1 MAEYV
6 GFKPLQYQKDVID
19 VALKYT
25 HYSKTVV
32 VRSSR
37 QKGKTLMLVNLLLYA
52 GINWEHKK
60 IFSVSPTLNQA
71 RNIYRM
77 ITDAVDGS
85 GIVKYAN
92 AQTLEIKFI
101 NNSYIYFKSAEQ
113 RESLRGYTADYCVVD
128 ECAYISDDVFYTI
141 LPWVDAKKATMVLV
155 STPKFKTGF
164 FWEYF
169 NRGLDPEQKDVITI
183 DWSDPKYTEELEK
196 ILPKERLE
204 EYRKILPKNQF
215 RSEYLGEFLD
225 DDGVVFEGFSECVKD
240 VYEGEEWYVGIDWGA
255 GGGGD
260 YTAISVLNE
269 NGEQVYIDYFNDK
282 STQMQINYLSNFIIE
297 NKDKIKLILPE
308 LNSIGKPLTD
318 LLEAELVKNGFMKS
332 RLQRVTTTA
341 QSKNEMVTDLQVAFE
356 NKSISILSDNKQY
369 RELSCYSAEYNFKT
383 HNVSYNAP
391 NGMND
396 DTVIALMLSYKAYQ
410 MKNKKGKYSL
420 R

>member
-1 MAEYV
+1 MECIGYT
-6 GFKPLQYQKDVID
+6 PMRYQRDVHQA
-19 VALKYT
+19 ALNDKGRI
-25 HYSKTVV
+25 VV
-32 VRSSR
+32 VKSSR
-37 QKGKTLMLVNLLLYA
+37 QKGKTLMLANMLLYC
-52 GINWEHKK
+52 GINWGNRK
-60 IFSVSPTLNQA
+60 IFCVSPTLAQA

-77 ITDAVDGS
+77 ITDALEGT
-85 GIVKYAN
+85 GLLRYAN
-92 AQTLEIKFI
+92 AQTLEIKLI
-101 NNSYIYFKSAEQ
+101 SKCYIYFKSAEQ
-113 RESLRGYTADYCVVD
+113 RESLRGYTADYLVVD

-155 STPKFKTGF
+155 STPKFKSGF
-164 FWEYF
+164 FWDYY
-169 NRGLDPEQKDVITI
+169 NMGLDPSNEIVTTI
-183 DWSDPKYTEELEK
+183 DWCDPIYQEDIEK
-196 ILPKERLE
+196 ILPNERLE

-215 RSEYLGEFLD
+215 KSEYLGEFLD
-225 DDGVVFEGFSECVKD
+225 DDGVVFENFSECVND

-269 NGEQVYIDYFNDK
+269 NGEQIYVDYFNDK
-282 STQMQINYLSNFIIE
+282 STQQQISYISNLIIR
-297 NKDKIKLILPE
+297 NKDKIQLIVPE

-332 RLQRVTTTA
+332 RLQRVTTTST
-341 QSKNEMVTDLQVAFE
+341 SKNEMVTELQVAFE
-356 NKSISILSDNKQY
+356 NRSISILSDSKQY

-410 MKNKKGKYSL
+410 NKHKKGKYSL

>member
-1 MAEYV
+1 MVYE
-6 GFKPLQYQKDVID
+6 GFTPMLHQRDVID
-19 VALKYT
+19 VALNQK
-25 HYSKTVV
+25 SKTVV
-32 VRSSR
+32 VKSSR
-37 QKGKTLMLVNLLLYA
+37 QKGKTLLLTNLLLYA
-52 GINWEHKK
+52 GINWERKK

-77 ITDAVDGS
+77 ITDAVENTGV
-85 GIVKYAN
+85 IKYAN
-92 AQTLEIKFI
+92 AQTLEIKLI

-141 LPWVDAKKATMVLV
+141 LPWIDARKATLVLV
-155 STPKFKTGF
+155 SSPKFKAGF

-169 NRGLDPEQKDVITI
+169 NRGLDPDNKDIITI
-183 DWSDPKYTEELEK
+183 DWCNEKYTEELEK
-196 ILPKERLE
+196 ILPRERLE

-215 RSEYLGEFLD
+215 KSEYLGEFLD
-225 DDGVVFEGFSECVKD
+225 DDGVVFEGFSECVKQAGL
-240 VYEGEEWYVGIDWGA
+240 GEEWYVGIDWGS

-269 NGEQVYIDYFNDK
+269 DGEQVYVDYFNDK
-282 STQMQINYLSNFIIE
+282 STQLQINYLSNFIIE

-318 LLEAELVKNGFMKS
+318 LLEEELVKRGFQKS
-332 RLQRVTTTA
+332 RLQKVTTTNTT
-341 QSKNEMVTDLQVAFE
+341 KNEMVTELQIAFE
-356 NKSISILSDNKQY
+356 NKSISILPDDKQY

-391 NGMND
+391 IGMND
-396 DTVIALMLSYKAYQ
+396 DTVMALMLSYKAYQ
-410 MKNKKGKYSL
+410 NKRRKGQYFI